1 MEPRL
6 ISFCKNLDAIAK
18 NSMSWMALSSS
29 IQFFTTAA
37 FMLHQRRQYQPL
49 SYKSHFLSHFFVWIS
64 LQVFKICSNRPQN
77 VSKMSLKGLL
87 ISNRPFLSFL
97 GFGNY
102 VVRAS
107 RSKICFCL
115 SSGSPYS
122 VFNMFPS
129 KCTNIRHFVNFSCAY
144 IRKNQKNKRK
154 CIVLS
159 LETKLIVK

>member
-1 MEPRL
+1 MQ
-6 ISFCKNLDAIAK
+6 KLDVNTG
-18 NSMSWMALSSS
+18 NSMSWITLPSS

-64 LQVFKICSNRPQN
+64 LQVFKICPNRP
-77 VSKMSLKGLL
+77 KMSLKGLL
-87 ISNRPFLSFL
+87 ITNRPFLSFL